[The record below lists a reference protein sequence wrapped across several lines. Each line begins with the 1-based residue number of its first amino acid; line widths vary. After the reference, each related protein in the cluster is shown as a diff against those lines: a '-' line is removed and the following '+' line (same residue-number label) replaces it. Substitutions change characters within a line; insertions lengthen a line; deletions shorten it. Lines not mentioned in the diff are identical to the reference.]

1 MKNYPYFRYSVF
13 DTFCQ
18 KTALYPPAEIF
29 FGLVNPTS
37 QQKKA
42 EVRIAGICEELYAL
56 EVGVLR
62 DLRVVMNEVLVMEQ
76 FHKNIKSIVFV
87 EKVAVL
93 QAHVKYAMERL
104 NDMTKKDPILKT
116 YFDWGLT
123 KEEINSTIFRMV
135 DEMVDDMETKDIAK
149 AQTPII
155 VAEYNRIKG
164 IKK

>member
-1 MKNYPYFRYSVF
+1 MKNYPHFRSSVF
-13 DTFCQ
+13 DVFCK
-18 KTALYPPAEIF
+18 KTAMYPPSEIF
-29 FGLVNPTS
+29 AGLVNPTS

-42 EVRIAGICEELYAL
+42 EARIATICEELYAL

-62 DLRVVMNEVLVMEQ
+62 DLRTVMNEVLVLEQ

-87 EKVAVL
+87 EKTAEL

-104 NDMTKKDPILKT
+104 NGMMKKDPILKD

-123 KEEINSTIFRMV
+123 KEEINSTIFNMV
-135 DEMVDDMETKDIAK
+135 NEIVDDMEAKDIAK

-164 IKK
+164 VKK